1 MKSEQTP
8 TPTLEKTLTML
19 LLLLFAYLTHNV
31 TQVSTIPLAQETQ
44 SLSTLYTRLD
54 DQYFGDRSVWSIVWS
69 CFATLFACSWVAVH
83 PNVPRATDSETLIFG
98 RRLAMM
104 GYMLL
109 APELVIL
116 WAAQQ
121 HFSAKEIEIKH
132 RREGVQPA
140 TVYQV
145 CD

>member
-1 MKSEQTP
+1 
-8 TPTLEKTLTML
+8 
-19 LLLLFAYLTHNV
+19 
-31 TQVSTIPLAQETQ
+31 
-44 SLSTLYTRLD
+44 
-54 DQYFGDRSVWSIVWS
+54 
-69 CFATLFACSWVAVH
+69 
-83 PNVPRATDSETLIFG
+83 
-98 RRLAMM
+98 MM

-132 RREGVQPA
+132 RREGVQPT

>member
-1 MKSEQTP
+1 
-8 TPTLEKTLTML
+8 ML
-19 LLLLFAYLTHNV
+19 LLLLFAYLAHNV
-31 TQVSTIPLAQETQ
+31 TQVITIPLAHETQ

-54 DQYFGDRSVWSIVWS
+54 DQYFGDRSVRSIVWS

-83 PNVPRATDSETLIFG
+83 PNVPRATDSEALIFG

-132 RREGVQPA
+132 RREGVQPT